1 MERLVFKKW
10 VEYLVMFMFVVGWFI
25 VAAFEWE
32 TFTPYIIG
40 LLLMIGN
47 GILLT
52 LFGRDDERKTN

>member
-32 TFTPYIIG
+32 TFIPYIIG

-52 LFGRDDERKTN
+52 LFGRDDERRTH